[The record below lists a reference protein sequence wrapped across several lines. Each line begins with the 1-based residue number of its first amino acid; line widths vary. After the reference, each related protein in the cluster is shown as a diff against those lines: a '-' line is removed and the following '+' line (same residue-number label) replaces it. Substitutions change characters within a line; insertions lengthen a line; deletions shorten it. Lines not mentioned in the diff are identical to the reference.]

1 MKTEAAAAYLFK
13 MAVKGYTYQRGTLI
27 HGIDKTRIENPALK
41 GTVDEASGEIAKLL
55 FFSRLPLDEFPDG
68 QREIVERLRSGRGTP
83 DDVGLSTVY
92 VAVMARKLGIF
103 GADVEVILKN
113 RPLQFVRGSETVQ

>member
-1 MKTEAAAAYLFK
+1 MKTEEAAEYLFK
-13 MAVKGYTYQRGTLI
+13 MAVKGYTYQRGTLV
-27 HGIDKTRIENPALK
+27 HSIDKTRIENPVLK

-103 GADVEVILKN
+103 GADVEVILTN
-113 RPLQFVRGSETVQ
+113 RPVHFAPGSETVQ